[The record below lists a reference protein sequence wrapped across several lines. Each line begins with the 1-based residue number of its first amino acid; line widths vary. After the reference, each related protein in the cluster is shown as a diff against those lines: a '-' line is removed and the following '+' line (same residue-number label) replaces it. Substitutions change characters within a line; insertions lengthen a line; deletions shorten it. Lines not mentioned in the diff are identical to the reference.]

1 MLLLRSNGT
10 LLHMKDCIITFVKLI
25 ISKKHN
31 FILYNALTNRDS
43 PNFPLPSNPLPQI
56 VTSNPRLQTDTYFAV
71 DIFHIRKPSFFRSLA
86 SNPNFRKSPEI
97 RRFLAL
103 DFIFLTSR
111 LPSQHALRR
120 LNCSLFY
127 SLVCENMSNV
137 SSVCGNI
144 SMDYSFSIVCFWYS

>member
-1 MLLLRSNGT
+1 MHSHLLLS
-10 LLHMKDCIITFVKLI
+10 I
-25 ISKKHN
+25 
-31 FILYNALTNRDS
+31 
-43 PNFPLPSNPLPQI
+43 PLPSLSFSIEWLKLRSALTTIPVSQPL
-56 VTSNPRLQTDTYFAV
+56 TSNPQPKPYRYSPVLNFSPVRPKSRYVSIQENRAFRKASYDDTN
-71 DIFHIRKPSFFRSLA
+71 LT
-86 SNPNFRKSPEI
+86 KSPEI

>member
-56 VTSNPRLQTDTYFAV
+56 VTSNPRLQPDTHFAV
-71 DIFHIRKPSFFRSLA
+71 DMFSYKKTELFQKSGFKSKP
-86 SNPNFRKSPEI
+86 PKKP
-97 RRFLAL
+97 
-103 DFIFLTSR
+103 
-111 LPSQHALRR
+111 
-120 LNCSLFY
+120 
-127 SLVCENMSNV
+127 
-137 SSVCGNI
+137 GNTPL
-144 SMDYSFSIVCFWYS
+144 SGT

>member
-1 MLLLRSNGT
+1 MKIRLNVNKWGYPDKNRATASNSNCFVLFRYLT
-10 LLHMKDCIITFVKLI
+10 LADMFPQDTA
-25 ISKKHN
+25 KH
-31 FILYNALTNRDS
+31 ICGSCAYNLNCCKCQR
-43 PNFPLPSNPLPQI
+43 
-56 VTSNPRLQTDTYFAV
+56 TSRFL
-71 DIFHIRKPSFFRSLA
+71 SRSLI
-86 SNPNFRKSPEI
+86 S
-97 RRFLAL
+97 
-103 DFIFLTSR
+103 LTSR

>member
-56 VTSNPRLQTDTYFAV
+56 VTSNPRLQPDTHFAV
-71 DIFHIRKPSFFRSLA
+71 DMFPYKKTELFQKSGFKSQPPKKPGNTPLSGLYLSFLDIKTTVSTCTVFGNISTQHTFFTSYPRACSTSRSLA
-86 SNPNFRKSPEI
+86 
-97 RRFLAL
+97 
-103 DFIFLTSR
+103 R
-111 LPSQHALRR
+111 LVGLQ
-120 LNCSLFY
+120 
-127 SLVCENMSNV
+127 EM
-137 SSVCGNI
+137 
-144 SMDYSFSIVCFWYS
+144 

>member
-56 VTSNPRLQTDTYFAV
+56 VTSNPRLQPDTHFAV
-71 DIFHIRKPSFFRSLA
+71 DMFPYKKTGLFQKSGFKSKLPKKPGIYVFLFVLRHAGCATEAKL
-86 SNPNFRKSPEI
+86 PTLIHGI
-97 RRFLAL
+97 RRIQPIA
-103 DFIFLTSR
+103 
-111 LPSQHALRR
+111 
-120 LNCSLFY
+120 
-127 SLVCENMSNV
+127 
-137 SSVCGNI
+137 
-144 SMDYSFSIVCFWYS
+144 

>member
-56 VTSNPRLQTDTYFAV
+56 VTSNPRLQPDTDFAV
-71 DIFHIRKPSFFRSLA
+71 DINNRTFSEVWLQIQTSEKARKYAAFWHL
-86 SNPNFRKSPEI
+86 
-97 RRFLAL
+97 
-103 DFIFLTSR
+103 FIF
-111 LPSQHALRR
+111 P
-120 LNCSLFY
+120 
-127 SLVCENMSNV
+127 
-137 SSVCGNI
+137 
-144 SMDYSFSIVCFWYS
+144 